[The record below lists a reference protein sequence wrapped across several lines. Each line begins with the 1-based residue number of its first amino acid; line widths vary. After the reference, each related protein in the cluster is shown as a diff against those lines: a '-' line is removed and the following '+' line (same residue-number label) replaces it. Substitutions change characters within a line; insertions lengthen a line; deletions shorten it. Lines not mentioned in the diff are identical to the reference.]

1 MLLSKCLKLKVAV
14 FGSTKKKKKK
24 KDKKKNNTNIKCHT
38 KFQQKTLKQWEACL
52 TNKKGKV
59 SANPLLPCL

>member
-1 MLLSKCLKLKVAV
+1 MFKTKS
-14 FGSTKKKKKK
+14 GSFWVDKKEKKEK
-24 KDKKKNNTNIKCHT
+24 KDKKKNNNTNIKCHT

>member
-1 MLLSKCLKLKVAV
+1 MFKTKS
-14 FGSTKKKKKK
+14 GSFWVDKKEKKET

>member
-1 MLLSKCLKLKVAV
+1 MFKTKS
-14 FGSTKKKKKK
+14 GSFWVDKKEKKEKK
-24 KDKKKNNTNIKCHT
+24 RQKKKNNTNIKCHT

>member
-1 MLLSKCLKLKVAV
+1 MFKTKS
-14 FGSTKKKKKK
+14 GSFWVDKKEKKEK